1 LTIISSPF
9 SLKEFGLTLA
19 DCQKFYGGNGFMSAW
34 KCLVTAHKA
43 APNAP
48 LREDQEE
55 NRVMKGPRE
64 PIEHS
69 FGQVT
74 RLWNLSLTGK
84 KLFKLGL
91 GFVVCLVPAL
101 AF

>member
-1 LTIISSPF
+1 VEENSPSGCKALLRAHHF
-9 SLKEFGLTLA
+9 HRTT
-19 DCQKFYGGNGFMSAW
+19 W
-34 KCLVTAHKA
+34 KCLVTAHTA